1 MRALGINASEDRQR
15 QRKDVPLRLE
25 RPRVEVSY
33 WGGGRAPCGLIP
45 ALAGQPLHSLP
56 GFAKTSRALGMAG
69 KVVELPALKGQAEG
83 DSW

>member
-15 QRKDVPLRLE
+15 EDVPLRLE

-45 ALAGQPLHSLP
+45 ALAGQPPHSLP
-56 GFAKTSRALGMAG
+56 GFAKTSRASGVAG